1 MLALFVRFGARA
13 AVFSAL
19 ILVGCASSAPQLI
32 SKSPTVPEGVDLSGR
47 WVVRADS
54 RAGRSQMDGLQEKLV
69 VTSRSQRSRRQ
80 KGSSDGSAQVFIE
93 YGESLKIS
101 QTDFG
106 IFISY
111 DRSVVE
117 ELTFGENRLVT
128 VGPIEAR
135 RVSGW
140 EGKSFVIETLDDSGT
155 TLFESW
161 HLDSDDSVL
170 IRDIRLSKGDEES
183 FSLRQ
188 LFDRT

>member
-111 DRSVVE
+111 D
-117 ELTFGENRLVT
+117 
-128 VGPIEAR
+128 
-135 RVSGW
+135 
-140 EGKSFVIETLDDSGT
+140 IETLDDSGT